1 LGAFRI
7 DWELGTMNKTIGIL
21 LVVCLT
27 GCATVPRYTPVI
39 DMRGVDP
46 ARYEADLTECEQ
58 YALQVSPVRS
68 AVAGAAAVSVFGAL
82 LGAATGDRELMRYG
96 ARNGAV
102 QGAAA
107 GAAAGLAE
115 QHTILQNCLTGRG
128 YLVLGAGI
136 ATSPRVASAVVPAE
150 SYSAMPPNPPPIVR
164 TSASVV
170 PAETYPAPM
179 PPSPPPIV
187 RTTNSAHP
195 TVLLMQQIHG
205 SSIRCLALGVDMTR
219 LTPSSVGIEGV
230 TGVMIASVFPGSAAA
245 EAGIRP
251 GDIVVRMDEAAID
264 DPDDIQTAASRVPSG
279 TAIQV
284 KLSRQARPVWVS
296 VRI

>member
-1 LGAFRI
+1 LHRLG
-7 DWELGTMNKTIGIL
+7 EGKMKKTTGIL
-21 LVVCLT
+21 LVVCVS
-27 GCATVPRYTPVI
+27 GCATVPSYNPVI
-39 DMRGVDP
+39 DMRGVDQ
-46 ARYEADLTECEQ
+46 AGYEADLNQCKQ
-58 YALQVSPVRS
+58 YALQVSPGRS
-68 AVAGAAAVSVFGAL
+68 AVAGAAAASIFGAL
-82 LGAATGDRELMRYG
+82 LGAATGDRALVGYG

-115 QHTILQNCLTGRG
+115 QHTILLNCLTGRG

-150 SYSAMPPNPPPIVR
+150 PYSVMPPNPPPVARTTDSAAVVPAELYSVMPPNPPPIVR
-164 TSASVV
+164 TA
-170 PAETYPAPM
+170 
-179 PPSPPPIV
+179 
-187 RTTNSAHP
+187 NSTHP
-195 TVLLMQQIHG
+195 TALVMQRIPD
-205 SSIRCLALGVDMTR
+205 SSIRCPALGVDMTR
-219 LTPSSVGIEGV
+219 LAPSSVGIEDV

-251 GDIVVRMDEAAID
+251 GDIVLRMDEAAIN
-264 DPDDIQTAASRVPSG
+264 DPDDIQAAATRVPPG
-279 TAIQV
+279 TTMQV